1 MKRKLLI
8 AVLFAV
14 IASAN
19 AWAQTAPAPVSKEEK
34 EIAKLQLK
42 VLEDK
47 DKLSKLYQEKEKQIA
62 ARDKKQTDA
71 LSAADK
77 NAEMAK
83 KLSNDS
89 ENKSKAKKAKKS
101 AKKAE
106 SKAKS
111 ARKADSKV
119 KKSEKKIRKLEKD
132 IPRNEEKLRK
142 LEARLSESQ

>member
-1 MKRKLLI
+1 MKRNLL
-8 AVLFAV
+8 AVLILTAFFSV
-14 IASAN
+14 K
-19 AWAQTAPAPVSKEEK
+19 AWAQQPAPVSKEEK

-42 VLEDK
+42 LTEDRDKLSQLYQDK
-47 DKLSKLYQEKEKQIA
+47 DKQET

-77 NAEMAK
+77 NAEMAQ

-89 ENKSKAKKAKKS
+89 GNKSKAKKAKKS

-111 ARKADSKV
+111 ARKADSRV
-119 KKSEKKIRKLEKD
+119 KQTEKKIRKLEKS
-132 IPRNEEKLRK
+132 IPKDEAKLKK
-142 LEARLSESQ
+142 LQAKVG